1 MRKSLIWALVLIAF
15 CVVVFISTGG
25 TTTVEIFSFEL
36 MKVKT
41 SLALLMFTGIGV
53 VTGALLK

>member
-15 CVVVFISTGG
+15 CVLVFISTSGS
-25 TTTVEIFSFEL
+25 TTVEIFNLEL
-36 MKVKT
+36 MRVKT
-41 SLALLMFTGIGV
+41 SLALLIFTGIGI